1 LDRIAL
7 SLGANTVAAAAGALL
22 PVLLAD
28 ADWKQR
34 HAALITIA
42 QVAEGCVKVFVKQT
56 DALTGLCLQ
65 VSGFG
70 WWGLA
75 AVTDAAGCCSGWR
88 WLLQQAYVLLG
99 KACCLNF
106 VVRVLPGPWC
116 PAAQLH
122 PPYRCA

>member
-1 LDRIAL
+1 MDRIAL
-7 SLGANTVAAAAGALL
+7 SLGANTVGAAAGALL

-65 VSGFG
+65 VH
-70 WWGLA
+70 
-75 AVTDAAGCCSGWR
+75 AGCCCGRGTGRGGCCCCGWACC
-88 WLLQQAYVLLG
+88 WLLPRDYAAVL
-99 KACCLNF
+99 C
-106 VVRVLPGPWC
+106 
-116 PAAQLH
+116 
-122 PPYRCA
+122 